1 MNINVYKRTCT
12 KMFTAALFITA
23 QNLEEP
29 KCSRGERVGVPT
41 VVQLIKNPTKVAQV
55 TAEVWV

>member
-1 MNINVYKRTCT
+1 
-12 KMFTAALFITA
+12 MFTAALFITA